1 MHPFRTPRFSHLLG
15 TIAIAPTVIGLG
27 MAAAMASARP
37 VDQGETATIVVHNSA
52 KPADPKSADQR
63 HLRRRIESAA
73 LNVCGGS
80 SGSLAEVNRTVR
92 ASACW
97 HDAVTHAEAQ
107 IAR

>member
-52 KPADPKSADQR
+52 RPAAQQQ
-63 HLRRRIESAA
+63 LRRRIESAA